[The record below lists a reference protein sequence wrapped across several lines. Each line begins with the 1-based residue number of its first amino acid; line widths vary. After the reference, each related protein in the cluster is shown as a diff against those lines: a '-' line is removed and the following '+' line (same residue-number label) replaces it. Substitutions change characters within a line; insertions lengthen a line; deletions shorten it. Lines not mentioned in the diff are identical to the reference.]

1 MKLLLFITF
10 VFLSLSSSSQP
21 QVIINDNCKKAYQEI
36 LSLRFEEAEQI
47 LETEKAAN
55 PNNIYVPYLEN
66 YIDFLSVFIS
76 EDETM
81 FDRLEE
87 NKSERID
94 QIKKLSNTSPYRDFL
109 LGNINLQWAVARLKF
124 QEYFIAAFE
133 INKAYRLL
141 ESNRKTFPDFIPNN
155 ISLGVLHIMIG
166 LVPSKY
172 QWLLDIID
180 MEGNVDQGKS
190 ELRLVLQNSMED
202 KAYHYLKNEVLFYLG
217 FVELNIYPDEKELEF
232 LLSHL
237 ENEEQDNL
245 LLSYLTINILM
256 RTGNNEEV
264 LSKFE
269 QLPELSAYFPFYYL
283 RYLEA
288 ECQLR
293 KLETEQA
300 KIQYDF
306 FLENYNGQNYIK
318 DAYRKKAWSSLL
330 NSDTLRYQEL
340 MTRVIENG
348 HMYIGQDKDAEREA
362 NSEGLP
368 NVDLIKAR
376 LLFDGG
382 YYKQADS
389 ILHSMDTTH
398 LSEVQTIERVY
409 RKARIAHQTQN
420 IQLAMSNYLKT
431 ITIGKDNPRYF
442 AGNAALKLGEIY
454 EADSNYQD
462 ALYYYQV
469 CLDLDFDEY
478 ESGIHSKARA
488 GLKRV
493 SE

>member
-1 MKLLLFITF
+1 MKHLFFIAF
-10 VFLSLSSSSQP
+10 IFLSLLSSSQP
-21 QVIINDNCKKAYQEI
+21 QVVINDRCKEAYQKI
-36 LSLRFEEAEQI
+36 LSLRFEEAEKI
-47 LETEKAAN
+47 LETERVVN
-55 PNNIYVPYLEN
+55 PDNIYVSYLEN

-81 FDRLEE
+81 FERLE
-87 NKSERID
+87 NNRPGRID
-94 QIKKLSNTSPYRDFL
+94 QIKKLSISSPYRDFF

-124 QEYFIAAFE
+124 QEYFTAAFE
-133 INKAYRLL
+133 INRAYRLL
-141 ESNRKTFPDFIPNN
+141 ETNSKTFPDFIPNN

-166 LVPSKY
+166 LVPDKY
-172 QWLLDIID
+172 HWLLEMID

-190 ELRLVLQNSMED
+190 ELRLVLQNSINNE
-202 KAYHYLKNEVLFYLG
+202 AYHYLKNEVLFYLG

-232 LLSHL
+232 LLSQL
-237 ENEEQDNL
+237 ETEEQDNL

-256 RTGNNEEV
+256 KTGNNEFV
-264 LSKFE
+264 LSKFG

-288 ECQLR
+288 ECHLR
-293 KLETEQA
+293 KLETGQA
-300 KIQYDF
+300 EVQYKF
-306 FLENYNGQNYIK
+306 FIKNYNGQNFIK
-318 DAYRKKAWSSLL
+318 DAYRKMAWTSLL
-330 NSDTLRYQEL
+330 NSDTFRYQEL
-340 MTRVIENG
+340 MEKVTDNG
-348 HMYIGQDKDAEREA
+348 NTHIGQDKDAEREA
-362 NSEGLP
+362 NLKCIP

-382 YYKQADS
+382 YYLQADS
-389 ILHSMDTTH
+389 ILYFLDTTD
-398 LSEVQTIERVY
+398 LTEAQTIERFY

-420 IQLAMSNYLKT
+420 IQLAKSYYQKT
-431 ITIGKDNPRYF
+431 ISIGKENTRYF

-462 ALYYYQV
+462 ALFYYQV